1 MLFSKQIILTDDQK
15 DKHMANE
22 QFSPKF
28 DGNILVHCKVGFL
41 ADPKIGEHSTNE
53 SFTPICFYSSVS
65 FNSQHELR
73 AHSMIP
79 KYRSSAQW
87 EP

>member
-28 DGNILVHCKVGFL
+28 DGNILVRCEERFS
-41 ADPKIGEHSTNE
+41 ADHKIDKHSTNE
-53 SFTPICFYSSVS
+53 SFTP
-65 FNSQHELR
+65 
-73 AHSMIP
+73 
-79 KYRSSAQW
+79 K
-87 EP
+87 